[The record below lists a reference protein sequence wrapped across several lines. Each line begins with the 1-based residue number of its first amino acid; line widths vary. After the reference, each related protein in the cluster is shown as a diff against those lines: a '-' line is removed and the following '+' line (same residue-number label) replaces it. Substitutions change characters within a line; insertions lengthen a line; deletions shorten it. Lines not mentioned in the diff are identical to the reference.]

1 MSRRA
6 AMLHP
11 SPASGF
17 ARPAAEP
24 RYAPDLGLEPTH
36 LELAATVD
44 VFAGS
49 LRGRVTHTL
58 TCRTAGWRTL
68 TLDAVALD
76 DLAVE
81 GSHPL
86 TWRYDGDRV
95 HVRFADAP
103 AVGDTRTVT
112 VTWAVTRPLTGL
124 VCGASDPDKLGE
136 APVFVATDHETER
149 ARYWL
154 PCVDHP
160 TVRPT
165 LQIAIRADA
174 RFTALANGAQVSLES
189 HDDGAATTT
198 WRLDSPCPSYLL
210 CFVVGDLVRFSEE
223 PLGEV
228 PVEAWAPRPFTPDHL
243 RLSFDGTRDLI
254 TWVTGRLGR
263 ALPWPKYSQFAA
275 AGVGGA
281 MENISLVSWDDAFV
295 ADQRLRD
302 EFGYLIDIVNLH
314 ELTHTWFGDRVVCR
328 DFAHSWLKESWATY
342 METVWLEETQG
353 ADVATSWFLVDH
365 RVYTDEADSSYV
377 RPIQTRRFDSSWDLF
392 DAHLYPGGA
401 WRLHMLRH
409 RVGDDAF
416 WAGTRDYLD
425 RFEGQVAE
433 SDDFRR
439 CMERASGRSLARF
452 FEQWFESPGYPKLKA
467 KWSFDGDKGHGTLT
481 IEQTQ
486 QDESAGVGFFDIS
499 VEVAL
504 EAADG
509 AWSRHAID
517 LDGRTGAL
525 VVALDAAPKQV
536 VVDPDSHLLHGLEF
550 DPGRDLLERTLTHS
564 DSLRG
569 KLHAVATLCKKGRP
583 AGIAS
588 VEAAYRDEPLFLQRR
603 HYARALGESGSPAAL
618 AALVRLLDH
627 EADPQVMSALTD
639 ALGRYRDKR
648 AAWALEAWL
657 ERPERPYRAAAAA
670 LVALG
675 KQRDPALVPLLVA
688 HSRNEGWWGW
698 TQRGALQGLGQTGAL
713 EAYAHL
719 REVVAGETVR
729 ASVLPA
735 AVEALGACARW
746 LEAPLRAQAGE
757 LLADRVRHDQ
767 HAVRLAAG
775 RGLLALREPAGV
787 ATLRRLREHVSVQH
801 QASIDR
807 LRDKLAKAGS
817 TTATTRLEGQ
827 VSTLTDQLRDLQE
840 RLDKLE
846 AAAPDPPAPPAKG

>member
-11 SPASGF
+11 APAAGF
-17 ARPAAEP
+17 ARPSAPP

-36 LELAATVD
+36 LDLAATVD
-44 VFAGS
+44 AFAGT

-58 TCRTAGWRTL
+58 VCRTAGWRTL
-68 TLDAVALD
+68 TLDAVALVEV
-76 DLAVE
+76 AVE

-95 HVRFADAP
+95 HVRFDDAP
-103 AVGDTRTVT
+103 AVGDARTVT
-112 VTWAVTRPLTGL
+112 VRWAVTRPLTGL
-124 VCGASDPDKLGE
+124 VFGSPDPDKLGE

-165 LQIAIRADA
+165 LQIALRADA
-174 RFTALANGAQVSLES
+174 RFTALANGARVSLLA
-189 HDDGAATTT
+189 HADGTATTT

-210 CFVVGDLVRFSEE
+210 CFVVGDLVCFSEA
-223 PLGEV
+223 PVGEA
-228 PVEAWAPRPFTPDHL
+228 PVEAWAPKPFTPDHL
-243 RLSFDGTRDLI
+243 RLSFDGTHQLI
-254 TWVTGRLGR
+254 TWITGRLGR
-263 ALPWPKYSQFAA
+263 PLPWPKYSQFAA

-314 ELTHTWFGDRVVCR
+314 ELSHTWFGDRVVCR

-342 METVWLEETQG
+342 METVWLEETQSAG
-353 ADVATSWFLVDH
+353 VATAWLLVDH
-365 RVYTDEADSSYV
+365 RVYTDEADSAYV

-409 RVGDDAF
+409 LLGDDAF
-416 WAGTRDYLD
+416 WAGTGDYLD

-452 FEQWFESPGYPKLKA
+452 FEQWFESPGYPKLKS
-467 KWSFDGDKGHGTLT
+467 KWAYDGDKGHGTLT
-481 IEQTQ
+481 FEQTQ
-486 QDESAGVGFFDIS
+486 EDAATGVGLFEIT
-499 VEVAL
+499 VEVAV

-509 AWSRHAID
+509 AWSRHVVD

-525 VVALDAAPKQV
+525 VVPLGAAARQV
-536 VVDPDSHLLHGLEF
+536 LIDPDCHLLFGLDF
-550 DPGRDLLERTLTHS
+550 DPGEDLLIRTLTHS

-569 KLHAVATLCKKGRP
+569 QLHAAAALCKKGRP
-583 AGIAS
+583 TGIAA
-588 VEAAYRDEPLFLQRR
+588 VEAAYRSEPLFLQRR

-618 AALVRLLDH
+618 SALVRLLDH
-627 EADPQVMSALTD
+627 EDDPQAMSALTD
-639 ALGRYRDKR
+639 ALGHFRDKR

-670 LVALG
+670 LVSLG

-688 HSRNEGWWGW
+688 HCRNEGWWGW
-698 TQRGALQGLGQTGAL
+698 TQRGALQGLGQTGAV

-719 REVVAGETVR
+719 RGVIAGDTVR

-746 LEAPLRAQAGE
+746 LEAPLRAEACE
-757 LLADRVRHDQ
+757 VLADLVRHDR
-767 HAVRLAAG
+767 HVVRLAAG
-775 RGLLALREPAGV
+775 RGLVALREPGGMA
-787 ATLRRLREHVSVQH
+787 ALARLRDHVSVQH
-801 QASIDR
+801 QASVDR
-807 LRDKLAKAGS
+807 QRDALSKAGS
-817 TTATTRLEGQ
+817 TAATTRLEAQ
-827 VSTLTDQLRDLQE
+827 VSTLTDQLRAVQE
-840 RLDKLE
+840 RLDTLE
-846 AAAPDPPAPPAKG
+846 ATSSDADGSS